1 LKRPECIRILDR
13 KLDREVLVVTPTGRT
28 YMYWE
33 ATGREAQISQVNLGL
48 CTPVGLGLALALPH
62 RRVVVLDGDGNL
74 LFNLSSLAD
83 VAVHNPRNLISIV
96 FDNECYQS
104 CDGLPS
110 ATSKGVDLE
119 SIARGCGIK
128 NTVTVRE
135 ASDFEA
141 VLHKALIGNQLSIIV
156 AKASRARKALHC
168 RTRMAGKTSTGSL
181 GRSRRWRTFVS
192 SIPTR
197 VVASRIF
204 PEIQFSDLIGGSC
217 VGFRRSKRRRKPN
230 PGSLESLSDR
240 LADFLKY
247 RIIDH

>member
-33 ATGREAQISQVNLGL
+33 ATAREAQISQVNLGL

-62 RRVVVLDGDGNL
+62 RKVVVLDGDGNL
-74 LFNLSSLAD
+74 LFNLASLAD
-83 VAVHNPRNLISIV
+83 VAVHSPRNLISIV

-128 NTVTVRE
+128 NTPE
-135 ASDFEA
+135 
-141 VLHKALIGNQLSIIV
+141 GPPWNQLKGHVFDLRLSLKLRPEGSERV
-156 AKASRARKALHC
+156 A
-168 RTRMAGKTSTGSL
+168 
-181 GRSRRWRTFVS
+181 
-192 SIPTR
+192 R
-197 VVASRIF
+197 VVTYCF
-204 PEIQFSDLIGGSC
+204 DLSAPRLGSEHHST
-217 VGFRRSKRRRKPN
+217 R
-230 PGSLESLSDR
+230 SLS
-240 LADFLKY
+240 
-247 RIIDH
+247 

>member
-1 LKRPECIRILDR
+1 MKRPECIRILDR
-13 KLDREVLVVTPTGRT
+13 KLGPEVLVVTPTGRT

-62 RRVVVLDGDGNL
+62 RQVVVLDGDGNL
-74 LFNLSSLAD
+74 LFNLASLAD

-128 NTVTVRE
+128 NTATVRE
-135 ASDFEA
+135 SSAFAE
-141 VLHKALIGNQLSIIV
+141 VLDKALTGNELSIIV
-156 AKASRARKALHC
+156 AKVEPGEESVPLPHQE
-168 RTRMAGKTSTGSL
+168 
-181 GRSRRWRTFVS
+181 GRENKYRFVRQVEKLEN
-192 SIPTR
+192 I
-197 VVASRIF
+197 RILN
-204 PEIQFSDLIGGSC
+204 PYS
-217 VGFRRSKRRRKPN
+217 RRRKKD
-230 PGSLESLSDR
+230 LS
-240 LADFLKY
+240 
-247 RIIDH
+247 